1 MFLMFTI
8 SVITLTSILAY
19 AATKSTRVR
28 DIELVHQAFR
38 ALFQW
43 IGAFAIFL
51 IVNVTLGAVAIIMM
65 RSSTYRSIAVYDLD
79 DPLILIFSAV
89 QGFIFQR
96 WWAGN

>member
-1 MFLMFTI
+1 MLTLFIT
-8 SVITLTSILAY
+8 TLTSIFAY
-19 AATKSTRVR
+19 VVTRTTRVR
-28 DIELVHQAFR
+28 DTEAAHQSFR
-38 ALFQW
+38 ALFQC

-51 IVNVTLGAVAIIMM
+51 TVNVTLGAVAIIMM
-65 RSSTYRSIAVYDLD
+65 RSSTYGSVSVYDLD